1 MAHYVG
7 DLRCP
12 DGARFAII
20 ASRWNPRITDA
31 LVAGACKTF
40 AEHGVAEDAVDVI
53 RVPGAW
59 ELPLMASRI
68 AAAGGHAAVVAL
80 GCVIRGETR
89 HYEHI
94 ADGCSEG
101 LMRVALDFSIPV
113 ANGVLAVERHED
125 AQARA
130 GGNHGNKGE
139 EAALVVIEMC
149 DLLRRMPGNLTM
161 ERLP

>member
-40 AEHGVAEDAVDVI
+40 AEHGAGEDAVDVI

-68 AAAGGHAAVVAL
+68 AAAGAHAAVVAL

-89 HYEHI
+89 HFEHI
-94 ADGCSEG
+94 ADGCAEG
-101 LMRVALDFSIPV
+101 LMRVALDFAIPV

-130 GGNHGNKGE
+130 GGSHGNKGE
-139 EAALVVIEMC
+139 EAALVVIEMS

-161 ERLP
+161 ERLS

>member
-12 DGARFAII
+12 EGVRFAII

-31 LVAGACKTF
+31 LVAGACRTF
-40 AEHGVAEDAVDVI
+40 AEHGVAEDAIDVI

-68 AAAGGHAAVVAL
+68 AAAGAHAAVVAL
-80 GCVIRGETR
+80 GCVIRGDTR

-139 EAALVVIEMC
+139 EAALVVIEMS
-149 DLLRRMPGNLTM
+149 DLLRRMPGNVTM
-161 ERLP
+161 ERLS